1 MVNVGVWCVATFL
14 PSLLLLWYFI
24 RSDRFPEPTGVLV
37 KTFLLGL
44 LITIPVIIA
53 EGLVQSAFADVGG
66 QITQALVP
74 HFLWPDSARKASSL
88 GVT

>member
-1 MVNVGVWCVATFL
+1 MVNVGVWCAATFL

-53 EGLVQSAFADVGG
+53 EDWFRVLSLMLVDKS
-66 QITQALVP
+66 P
-74 HFLWPDSARKASSL
+74 KHW
-88 GVT
+88 